1 MLRKR
6 DLIMEKLLDLLNRTK
21 PEVDFVN
28 NKRLVDDGLLDS
40 LDIVSIIMAI
50 EKEYDIVIN
59 PDDIDPDNF
68 QSAESVYDMINKEL
82 S

>member
-1 MLRKR
+1 
-6 DLIMEKLLDLLNRTK
+6 MERLLELLKSAK

-28 NKRLVDDGLLDS
+28 NKRLVDNGLLDS

-68 QSAESVYDMINKEL
+68 QSAESIYDMINNVL

>member
-1 MLRKR
+1 
-6 DLIMEKLLDLLNRTK
+6 MERLLELLKSAK

-28 NKRLVDDGLLDS
+28 NKRLVDNGLLDS

-68 QSAESVYDMINKEL
+68 QSAESIYNMINNVL
-82 S
+82 N